1 MEWIKGLKGTV
12 RKTTEVVYEKSS
24 QLVELTKVKIKV
36 SQAEGEIDKLFGLL
50 GTKIYDAYKAG
61 TPFSEEINGLC
72 IALDGKYKELE
83 TLVSQADEI
92 KEVQECPA
100 CKEKNPADSKFC
112 SKCGEKLV

>member
-12 RKTTEVVYEKSS
+12 KKTTEVVYEKSS
-24 QLVELTKVKIKV
+24 QLVELTKLKIKV
-36 SQAEGEIDKLFGLL
+36 SQAESEIDKLFELL
-50 GTKIYDAYKAG
+50 GTKIYDEYKAG
-61 TPFSEEINGLC
+61 AQFPEEINGVC

-100 CKEKNPADSKFC
+100 CKEKNPSDSKFC

>member
-1 MEWIKGLKGTV
+1 MDWFKNLKGTV

-24 QLVELTKVKIKV
+24 QLVELTKLKIKL
-36 SQAEGEIDKLFGLL
+36 SQVEGEVDKLFGLL
-50 GTKIYDAYKAG
+50 GTKIYDEYKKGAEF
-61 TPFSEEINGLC
+61 PEEIASLC
-72 IALDGKYKELE
+72 VALDSKYKELE
-83 TLVSQADEI
+83 TLISQSDEI

>member
-24 QLVELTKVKIKV
+24 QLVELTKLKIKV
-36 SQAEGEIDKLFGLL
+36 SQAEGEIDKLLEIL
-50 GTKIYDAYKAG
+50 GTKIYEEYKDGARL
-61 TPFSEEINGLC
+61 SEEVNGLC
-72 IALDGKYKELE
+72 VALDGKYKELE

-100 CKEKNPADSKFC
+100 CKEKNPAESKFC